1 MGATARLDSYLYAFR
16 RQLKRLYFLRAAS
29 VLSVV
34 LLAIAAL
41 GGYLAVVSGFSGATV
56 ITARILLLLAMAA
69 VGYVLLLLPLRR
81 LHRSGARL
89 VEQRVPAFAGRIRTY
104 SGLTGEPNP
113 LVALL
118 AEDTLLIA
126 DQYPVHEQFRDRERR
141 VPAIITVLSVL
152 TLIWLI
158 LAGPGLMKYGVRH
171 LLAGWLV
178 PDLLPPQ
185 TILVVPGDE
194 AIRRGGSLHVRAS
207 MEGFKP
213 STAAIHARIGDG
225 DWQEVAMAGAG
236 GDDFE
241 FTFFSIRE
249 PISYFV
255 AAGGVRSPGYRIR
268 VVDLPEIESLR
279 LVYHYPEWVQ
289 REPEVHLSGGD
300 ISTLAGTEIE
310 LEMQTNAP
318 LEQAE
323 LVLNGATTALEM
335 KDRTGTGRFQIVEDG
350 QYYLSAR
357 VGREQVRLSDDY
369 FIKILEDGMP
379 VIKLARPGRDWSAS
393 NIEEVTVRIDAE
405 DDFNLAS
412 LNLRYSVNGGEWQ
425 TIELPA
431 AGREASIDHVFYLE
445 DIRNPGNA
453 ESMDAV
459 DGLAPGDLISYYAVA
474 GDRLQTS
481 RTDMYF
487 IDVQSFD
494 RRFFQSQQSGGGGGG
509 QGQREQEISS
519 RQREIIV
526 STWNLIREQ
535 GARPDETATQALNDN
550 ATLLSELQNALA
562 GQAQT
567 LAERTRARQL
577 SEEDEQIASFVEHLD
592 LAAEAMQPAAEKLA
606 AVALEDAILPEQE
619 ALQHLLRAESIF
631 NDVNVSFQ
639 RNRGGGRGGRAGGD
653 LAEMFE
659 LEMDLE
665 KNQYETGSRASPDA
679 ASEEQDAAMRKLE
692 ELARRQQQLADN
704 LQRRQDQNPAQRW
717 QQELLRREAEEL
729 QRQLEAM
736 QQQQSGQEQ
745 TGSESGSSEGTQAEG
760 SRSELSR
767 RMDSAIRAMNEAA
780 QNMERDADPEQMRR
794 AAEEAQ
800 RQLLGARDQLS
811 QTQQEAMQQSFRE
824 MRDQADRLYR
834 RQTRVDEVLQN
845 AVRRALAAREDSVRM
860 ESGLDPLQEIQLADE
875 KGAMSEDLQRL
886 QREMQ
891 TASREYVAVAPEAV
905 RELNTATGKLREAEI
920 DSRMSIAAEY
930 IRMGA
935 AAYIASSES
944 LVTETLRELREGLE
958 RAQTLAQG
966 EVNPG
971 QDQMDRTIA
980 QARQLRRDMQG
991 LQENAAT
998 GGVDG
1003 WRTDFNAPPEELR
1016 ASLERGVRDTA
1027 RAVWSAMP
1035 ELQRRGVSPGVL
1047 DDIRRIASLLDMSRF
1062 SRNNRILE
1070 REYNSVL
1077 TLLEQLEYQLQE
1089 GARSDRPPSV
1099 RSAVP
1104 EQIPGE
1110 YRNAVA
1116 EYYRRLSRRDSE
1128 QAAGD

>member
-1 MGATARLDSYLYAFR
+1 
-16 RQLKRLYFLRAAS
+16 
-29 VLSVV
+29 
-34 LLAIAAL
+34 
-41 GGYLAVVSGFSGATV
+41 
-56 ITARILLLLAMAA
+56 
-69 VGYVLLLLPLRR
+69 
-81 LHRSGARL
+81 
-89 VEQRVPAFAGRIRTY
+89 
-104 SGLTGEPNP
+104 
-113 LVALL
+113 
-118 AEDTLLIA
+118 
-126 DQYPVHEQFRDRERR
+126 
-141 VPAIITVLSVL
+141 
-152 TLIWLI
+152 
-158 LAGPGLMKYGVRH
+158 
-171 LLAGWLV
+171 
-178 PDLLPPQ
+178 
-185 TILVVPGDE
+185 
-194 AIRRGGSLHVRAS
+194 
-207 MEGFKP
+207 
-213 STAAIHARIGDG
+213 
-225 DWQEVAMAGAG
+225 
-236 GDDFE
+236 
-241 FTFFSIRE
+241 
-249 PISYFV
+249 
-255 AAGGVRSPGYRIR
+255 
-268 VVDLPEIESLR
+268 
-279 LVYHYPEWVQ
+279 
-289 REPEVHLSGGD
+289 
-300 ISTLAGTEIE
+300 
-310 LEMQTNAP
+310 
-318 LEQAE
+318 
-323 LVLNGATTALEM
+323 
-335 KDRTGTGRFQIVEDG
+335 
-350 QYYLSAR
+350 
-357 VGREQVRLSDDY
+357 
-369 FIKILEDGMP
+369 
-379 VIKLARPGRDWSAS
+379 
-393 NIEEVTVRIDAE
+393 
-405 DDFNLAS
+405 
-412 LNLRYSVNGGEWQ
+412 
-425 TIELPA
+425 
-431 AGREASIDHVFYLE
+431 
-445 DIRNPGNA
+445 
-453 ESMDAV
+453 
-459 DGLAPGDLISYYAVA
+459 
-474 GDRLQTS
+474 
-481 RTDMYF
+481 
-487 IDVQSFD
+487 
-494 RRFFQSQQSGGGGGG
+494 GG
-509 QGQREQEISS
+509 QGQSQQEISS

-535 GARPDETATQALNDN
+535 GVRPDETAAQARNDN
-550 ATLLSELQNALA
+550 ATLLSELQNTLA
-562 GQAQT
+562 GQAKT

-577 SEEDEQIASFVEHLD
+577 SEEDEQIASFVEHLE

-639 RNRGGGRGGRAGGD
+639 RNGGGRGGRAGGD

-736 QQQQSGQEQ
+736 QQQQQSGQAQ

-760 SRSELSR
+760 GRSELGR
-767 RMDSAIRAMNEAA
+767 RMDSAIRAMNEVA
-780 QNMERDADPEQMRR
+780 QNMERDEDPEQMRR

-811 QTQQEAMQQSFRE
+811 QTQQDAMQQSFQE

-834 RQTRVDEVLQN
+834 QQTRVDEELQN
-845 AVRRALAAREDSVRM
+845 AVRRALAARDDSVRM

-891 TASREYVAVAPEAV
+891 TASRKYAEVAPEAV

-920 DSRMSIAAEY
+920 DSRMAIAAEY

-944 LVTETLRELREGLE
+944 AVTETLRELREGLV

-998 GGVDG
+998 EGVDG
-1003 WRTDFNAPPEELR
+1003 WRADFNAPPEELR
-1016 ASLERGVRDTA
+1016 VRLERGVRDTA

-1047 DDIRRIASLLDMSRF
+1047 DDLRRIASLLDMSRF

-1070 REYNSVL
+1070 REYNSLL

-1116 EYYRRLSRRDSE
+1116 EYYR
-1128 QAAGD
+1128 